1 MREKQSG
8 LSSPINKHKKVIPNK
23 QLIGSRKQHIG
34 YKSGQVQQHC
44 PTTLAL
50 QKNCDATLVA
60 IYFAPTTALNG
71 LQEKKHK
78 IIREDV
84 RRHLSMS
91 SSHSCTRRRSEWR
104 KSSFISP
111 V

>member
-50 QKNCDATLVA
+50 QKNCDATFVA

-71 LQEKKHK
+71 LQEKSIK
-78 IIREDV
+78 
-84 RRHLSMS
+84 LSEKTS
-91 SSHSCTRRRSEWR
+91 GGTLL
-104 KSSFISP
+104 
-111 V
+111 